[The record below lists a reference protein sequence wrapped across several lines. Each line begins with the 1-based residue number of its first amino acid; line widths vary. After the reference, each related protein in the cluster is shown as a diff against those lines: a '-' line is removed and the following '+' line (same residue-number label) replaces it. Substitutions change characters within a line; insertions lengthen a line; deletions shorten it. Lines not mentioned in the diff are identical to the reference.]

1 MSLSTLDVEVEKL
14 LKLQLGDIEFHRRRD
29 YLLAREQLSLEG
41 EKQNAENRR
50 ASSFASPTTVIATA
64 AILVSGLQF
73 WATWNTSKSQT
84 AFNTAAVT
92 HQEKTLKYQKEVDDK
107 KARQELSVKFA
118 EFVVTNQKE
127 LFAGAQ
133 GTPTA
138 DDLRKRCNAVRAM
151 NIAFSDEIFRSV
163 LQSYQGD
170 QPYCANDQLIASE
183 ARRLADGA
191 PVGWTRRGD
200 NQSLLSQSFAVRTT
214 NLHNQPNNVATG
226 SFSLTVPTTPNAR
239 IYRVEYQCAQYT
251 CGWSYNPDGGYTGN
265 FQISDDKRSF
275 SWRRKWDGDS
285 ANEVYVAYYEMP
297 LQAAQR

>member
-1 MSLSTLDVEVEKL
+1 MSLLTLDVEVEKL
-14 LKLQLGDIEFHRRRD
+14 LNSSLGDTEFYRKRD
-29 YLLAREQLSLEG
+29 YLLAREQLSLEVA
-41 EKQNAENRR
+41 KHNAENKI
-50 ASSFASPTTVIATA
+50 ASSFANPTTVIATVAIVVSILQVVA
-64 AILVSGLQF
+64 A
-73 WATWNTSKSQT
+73 WKTSQSQT
-84 AFNTAAVT
+84 SFNGAAVI

-127 LFAGAQ
+127 LFAGAE

-138 DDLRKRCNAVRAM
+138 NDLRKRCNAVRAM

-170 QPYCANDQLIASE
+170 QPYCANDQLITSE

-214 NLHNQPNNVATG
+214 NLHNQQNSVATG
-226 SFSLTVPTTPNAR
+226 GFSLTLPMAPNAR
-239 IYRVEYQCAQYT
+239 IYRIEYQCAQYT

-265 FQISDDKRSF
+265 VQLSDDKRSF
-275 SWRRKWDGDS
+275 SWKRKWDGDS
-285 ANEVYVAYYEMP
+285 ANEVYVAYYEVP
-297 LQAAQR
+297 LQTAPP